1 MQKKLFAALVALVGF
16 ATNVLGQ
23 NAGTITGRVIDQTA
37 AVIGGAE
44 VTITDVSTGE
54 IQKTTTNESG
64 LYIFNTIKPGTYDVS
79 IEKSGFRQAKFSKQ
93 TVEIGSALT
102 LNVSLELGAST
113 QSVTVE
119 AESGAELQTLSSTVG
134 TTITGPSMVLLPN
147 LGRDASTLAVF
158 QPGVTP
164 GGMVAGAMSDENT
177 FQLDGG
183 NNSSD
188 MDGNQT
194 VYTPAF
200 SSSGSPSGVIPTPV
214 ESIEEFKVNTAG
226 QTADFN
232 GSSGSQVQMVTKR
245 GTNQFHG
252 AGYEYYFASDVGAA
266 NTWDNNHKPDAA
278 LGLAYTPIPITHKN
292 RFGGA
297 VGGPM
302 LPNFAGGKTYFF
314 FNYEGFRYPYSTTF
328 EKPTPTALL
337 RAGVIQ
343 INEGGNWVPFNMNP
357 VPVTV
362 NGTTYM
368 PAQCGNTT
376 CDPLGI
382 GLNQQVSTIWNKYMP
397 MPNDPNSSYDNHNVQ
412 GYLSTIG
419 LPQTSNFY
427 VGRIDHDFGD
437 KWRLF
442 TSYRYYAFNQLT
454 SNQVDVGGVLPGDTF
469 GQYSARAPRPQKPDY
484 FVGGISTSVSPSTTN
499 DFHFSYLK
507 NWWQWATSA
516 APPQLPGLGGALEMG
531 GESSTALIPYN
542 VNTQSTRQR
551 FWDGHDTMVKD
562 DVAILKGSHLISV
575 GGMFERNYDYHL
587 RNDNGQGIDNSV
599 VYQIANGGGLT
610 WPSNYL
616 PAGLPSS
623 QNGTYETYAA
633 EVLGIVDQSQVLYTR
648 SGPQLSLQPLGSNM
662 FDQSTINFYNGYASD
677 TWKVKP
683 NLTLTYGLGYQ
694 VEMPPTEAN
703 GKQIELVDTTGTPIS
718 ISSYLS
724 QRQSAALNGSVYNP
738 TVGFTGVTTVS
749 NASHKYPYNPFY
761 GGVSPRLSFAWN
773 PSYTDGFLGKLLGN
787 NQTVIRGGYGRI
799 YGRLNGVDLVLIPL
813 LGTGLGQAVSCYASA
828 TGQCLG
834 TSSLNAS
841 TAFRIGTN
849 GLTAPLPSV
858 SQTLSQPYFPGI
870 GGNASAG
877 SGSVLDPNFRPSSTD
892 NFQFSIQRE
901 IKKNLILE
909 VGYIGRKINH
919 EWQQVD
925 LDAVPTMTTLGGE
938 TFARAYA
945 NVYAALSQG
954 TTPAP
959 QPFFEQALGGSGSA
973 FCAAAG
979 SCTAAIASN
988 STMKTQITQTQ
999 VYDFWSLLNKQSS
1012 WTLGRTLPSSVSSA
1026 IPAGQLSAVYS
1037 DGSFGFGNYN
1047 AGYISIT
1054 SRDFH
1059 SVTFHSNFT
1068 YGRALGTGNETQAT
1082 SSYSVLDPWNIRSMY
1097 GPQYY
1102 DYKFLY
1108 NLTMLW
1114 QDPFYKGQ
1122 RGIVGHVLGGW
1133 TIAPIFTA
1141 HGGAPLQVANLNG
1154 GCESFGE
1161 MNCSTGN
1168 TNGLDGAV
1176 LASTFTGGSSANYNE
1191 TVTGSVASNGNKN
1204 GVNMFSN
1211 PSQVFAEFRSCILG
1225 VDTNCGSGG
1234 IIRGLATWNLDATVS
1249 KDLGIWKERVGAT
1262 LLFQFT
1268 NVLNHVQLA
1277 DPSLSLGSPQ
1287 TWGVLGSA
1295 NPNGGQSNTPR
1306 QMEFGLR
1313 IHF

>member
-1 MQKKLFAALVALVGF
+1 MQKKLFASLVAFLALAGAVF
-16 ATNVLGQ
+16 GQ
-23 NAGTITGRVIDQTA
+23 SAGTITGRVVDQTA
-37 AVIGGAE
+37 AVVGGAE
-44 VTITDVSTGE
+44 VTVTDVSTGE
-54 IQKTTTNESG
+54 SQKVSTNESG
-64 LYIFNTIKPGTYDVS
+64 LYIFNTIKPGTYNVT
-79 IEKSGFRQAKFSKQ
+79 IEKSGFRTSKFSKQ
-93 TVEIGSALT
+93 TVEIGSSLT
-102 LNVSLELGAST
+102 LNVSLEVGASKEE
-113 QSVTVE
+113 VTVTAE
-119 AESGAELQTLSSTVG
+119 AGAELQTLNSTVG
-134 TTITGPSMVLLPN
+134 SAISGPSLVLLPN
-147 LGRDASTLAVF
+147 LGRDASSLAIF
-158 QPGVTP
+158 QPGVSP

-188 MDGNQT
+188 MDGNMT
-194 VYTPAF
+194 VYTPSYA
-200 SSSGSPSGVIPTPV
+200 SNGAPTGTMPTPV

-266 NTWDNNHKPDAA
+266 NTWDNDHKPDKA
-278 LGLAYTPIPITHKN
+278 LGLGYTPIPVTHKN

-302 LPNFAGGKTYFF
+302 LPKFAGGKTYFF
-314 FNYEGFRYPYSTTF
+314 FNYEGFRYPYSTTY
-328 EKPTPTALL
+328 EKTVPTALL
-337 RAGVIQ
+337 KAGVIQ
-343 INEGGNWVPFNMNP
+343 ISQNGTWVPYNLNP

-368 PAQCGNTT
+368 PAQCGTTT

-382 GLNQQVSTIWNKYMP
+382 GLNQQVATIWNKYMP
-397 MPNDPNSSYDNHNVQ
+397 APNDPTSGDTHNTQ

-419 LPQTSNFY
+419 EPQTSNFY
-427 VGRIDHDFGD
+427 VGRVDHDFGD

-442 TSYRYYAFNQLT
+442 TSYRYYAYNQLT
-454 SNQVDVGGVLPGDTF
+454 TNQVDVGGVLPGDTF
-469 GQYSARAPRPQKPDY
+469 GQFAARAPRPQKPDY
-484 FVGGISTSVSPSTTN
+484 IVGGISTSVTPSTTN

-516 APPQLPGLGGALEMG
+516 APPQLAGLGGALEMG
-531 GESSTALIPYN
+531 GESSSALIPYN

-551 FWDGHDTMVKD
+551 FWDGHDTTIKD
-562 DVAILKGSHLISV
+562 DVSMLKGNHLIAF
-575 GGMFERNYDYHL
+575 GGQFERNYDYHL

-599 VYQIANGGGLT
+599 VYQIGNNSGLT
-610 WPSNYL
+610 WPSAYL
-616 PAGLPSS
+616 PTGLPSA
-623 QNGTYETYAA
+623 QNSTYENYVG

-648 SGPQLSLQPLGSNM
+648 SGSNLTLQPLGSNM
-662 FDQSTINFYNGYASD
+662 FDQSTINFYNGYVSD

-683 NLTLTYGLGYQ
+683 NFTLTYGLGYQ

-703 GKQIELVDTTGTPIS
+703 GKQIELVDTTGSPVS
-718 ISSYLS
+718 LSSYLAS
-724 QRQSAALNGSVYNP
+724 RESAALNGQVYNP
-738 TVGFTGVTTVS
+738 TLGFTGITTVS

-761 GGVSPRLSFAWN
+761 GGVSPRVSFAWN
-773 PSYTDGFLGKLLGN
+773 PSFPDGIGN
-787 NQTVIRGGYGRI
+787 KIFGNGQTVIRGGYGRI

-813 LGTGLGQAVSCYASA
+813 LGTGLGQAVSCFASA
-828 TGQCLG
+828 AG
-834 TSSLNAS
+834 TCGGAAS
-841 TAFRIGTN
+841 NTAATAFRIGTN
-849 GLTAPLPSV
+849 GLTAPLPAV
-858 SQTLSQPYFPGI
+858 SQTLAQPYFPGI
-870 GGNASAG
+870 NGNASAG

-901 IKKNLILE
+901 LKKNLIME
-909 VGYIGRKINH
+909 VGYIGRKISH

-925 LDAVPTMTTLGGE
+925 LDAVPTMTTLNGE
-938 TFARAYA
+938 SFARAYA
-945 NVYAALSQG
+945 NVYTALSQG
-954 TTPAP
+954 QTPAA
-959 QPFFEQALGGSGSA
+959 QPFFEAALGGSSSA

-979 SCTAAIASN
+979 SCTAAIVKN
-988 STMKTQITQTQ
+988 STMNTQIQQTQ
-999 VYDFWSLLNKQSS
+999 VYDFWTLLNKQTS
-1012 WTLGRTLPSSVSSA
+1012 WTLGRTLPSSVGTG
-1026 IPAGQLSAVYS
+1026 IPAGQLSAVYADAS
-1037 DGSFGFGNYN
+1037 LGYGNYN
-1047 AGYISIT
+1047 AAYLSLT

-1059 SVTFHSNFT
+1059 SLTFHSNFT
-1068 YGRALGTGNETQAT
+1068 YGRALGTGNQTQAT
-1082 SSYSVLDPWNIRSMY
+1082 SSYSVVDPWNIHAMY

-1102 DYKFLY
+1102 DFKAVY
-1108 NLTMLW
+1108 NLTLLW

-1122 RGIVGHVLGGW
+1122 RGILGHILGGW

-1141 HGGAPLQVANLNG
+1141 HSGAPLAVANLNG

-1176 LASTFTGGSSANYNE
+1176 LAAPFTGGNSANYNVS
-1191 TVTGSVASNGNKN
+1191 TSSGNVGTTNSSKI
-1204 GVNMFSN
+1204 NMFAN
-1211 PSQVFAEFRSCILG
+1211 PAQVAAEFRSCILG
-1225 VDTNCGSGG
+1225 IDTNCGSNGL
-1234 IIRGLATWNLDATVS
+1234 IRGMGTWNVDATLS

-1268 NVLNHVQLA
+1268 NVFNHVQLY

-1287 TWGVLGSA
+1287 TFGVLGSS

-1306 QMEFGLR
+1306 NMEFGLR